1 MKHIIAII
9 QPTRLIPVKEAL
21 QAAGIRGMTVM
32 EASGFGQQG
41 GVTDTSHGVEYRV
54 DLLPKIRLDVVVTD
68 KLLDKA
74 VDAIVES
81 ARSGR
86 IGDGKIFVSE
96 VRRAYR
102 IRTGERDD
110 AALLE
115 SPTPPPKKA
124 KKPGRRPAIRLRRRK
139 KTAAVKKA
147 QG

>member
-1 MKHIIAII
+1 MKHIFAII

-21 QAAGIRGMTVM
+21 QAAGVRGMTVT

-54 DLLPKIRLDVVVTD
+54 DLLPKVRIDVIVPD

-74 VDAIVES
+74 VDAIIDS

-110 AALLE
+110 AALMD
-115 SPTPPPKKA
+115 SAAPPTKEPKK
-124 KKPGRRPAIRLRRRK
+124 PRRRPGIRLRRRRK
-139 KTAAVKKA
+139 ATAARKT
-147 QG
+147 

>member
-1 MKHIIAII
+1 MKQIIAII

-21 QAAGIRGMTVM
+21 QAAGVRGMTVT

-54 DLLPKIRLDVVVTD
+54 DLLPKIRIDAVVPD

-74 VDAIVES
+74 VKAIIQS

-110 AALLE
+110 AALVDSQE
-115 SPTPPPKKA
+115 PPQKEA
-124 KKPGRRPAIRLRRRK
+124 KKPRRRPAIRLRRRK
-139 KTAAVKKA
+139 KTAVKKA
-147 QG
+147 

>member
-1 MKHIIAII
+1 LKQITAII
-9 QPTRLIPVKEAL
+9 QPTRLVPVKEAL
-21 QAAGIRGMTVM
+21 QAAGVRGMTVT

-54 DLLPKIRLDVVVTD
+54 DLLPKVRIDVVVPD

-74 VDAIVES
+74 VEAIIES

-86 IGDGKIFVSE
+86 IGDGKIFVTE

-110 AALLE
+110 AALVD
-115 SPTPPPKKA
+115 SPVPPAKEPAPKTR
-124 KKPGRRPAIRLRRRK
+124 RRPAIRLRRRK
-139 KTAAVKKA
+139 KATTSKKA
-147 QG
+147 

>member
-1 MKHIIAII
+1 LKQIIAII

-21 QAAGIRGMTVM
+21 QAAGVRGMTVT

-41 GVTDTSHGVEYRV
+41 GVTETSHGVEYRV
-54 DLLPKIRLDVVVTD
+54 ELLPKVRIDVVVPD
-68 KLLDKA
+68 KLLDKT
-74 VDAIVES
+74 VKAIIES

-110 AALLE
+110 AALID
-115 SPTPPPKKA
+115 SQPPPKKES
-124 KKPGRRPAIRLRRRK
+124 KKPRRRPAIRLRRRK
-139 KTAAVKKA
+139 KTAAKKA
-147 QG
+147 

>member
-9 QPTRLIPVKEAL
+9 QPTRLVPVKEAL
-21 QAAGIRGMTVM
+21 QTAGVRGMTVT

-54 DLLPKIRLDVVVTD
+54 DLLSKIRLDIVVVD
-68 KLLDKA
+68 KMVDRAVKA
-74 VDAIVES
+74 IIDS

-110 AALLE
+110 AALLD
-115 SPTPPPKKA
+115 SPAPPETQPTKK
-124 KKPGRRPAIRLRRRK
+124 RRSPALRLRRRK
-139 KTAAVKKA
+139 KSAPAKK
-147 QG
+147 

>member
-1 MKHIIAII
+1 LKHIIAII
-9 QPTRLIPVKEAL
+9 QPTRLMPVKEAL
-21 QAAGIRGMTVM
+21 QAAGVRGMTVT

-54 DLLPKIRLDVVVTD
+54 DLLPKVRLDVVVVD

-74 VDAIVES
+74 VKAIIDS

-110 AALLE
+110 AALLD
-115 SPTPPPKKA
+115 SPAPAEAQPPKKR
-124 KKPGRRPAIRLRRRK
+124 RRPAIRLRRRK
-139 KTAAVKKA
+139 KSASAKK
-147 QG
+147 